1 MHVNRFFHKFN
12 PEMRLR
18 LTAEGDD
25 TTGGGSGDDKPK
37 GEVVT
42 LPKDAFNERLAR
54 AGKTAQA
61 KLLEELGVGSLDELK
76 GRLKP
81 QDGDDDGERKPKR
94 QPAVVDHA
102 AEAAKLKRELE
113 AERKM
118 REQERE
124 EMQLKN
130 TLEREAL
137 KAGITDVDY
146 ALTLAN
152 REVKT
157 LDEKKLAK
165 WSPSE
170 YFRALAKSKPHLCE
184 KEEADD
190 TKDPANTGTNGDA
203 GDERPDGER
212 GAGRNGA
219 PPPGK
224 KTNGAAFNAATATK
238 AEVAARLAALRK
250 R

>member
-1 MHVNRFFHKFN
+1 MRVKFFERTN

-25 TTGGGSGDDKPK
+25 GTGTGGDSGSDKAK
-37 GEVVT
+37 GGEVIS
-42 LPKDAFNERLAR
+42 LPKEAFNDRLTR
-54 AGKTAQA
+54 AGKAAQA
-61 KLLEELGVGSLDELK
+61 KMLEELGVSSLDELK

-81 QDGDDDGERKPKR
+81 QDDDDGERKPAKR
-94 QPAVVDHA
+94 TPVDHA
-102 AEAAKLKRELE
+102 AEAARLKRELDQ
-113 AERKM
+113 ATKRH
-118 REQERE
+118 EQERE
-124 EMQLKN
+124 ELQLRS

-152 REVKT
+152 REVKG

-165 WSPSE
+165 WSPAE
-170 YFRALAKSKPHLCE
+170 YFRGLAKSKPHLCE
-184 KEEADD
+184 KDEPKAE
-190 TKDPANTGTNGDA
+190 PANTGTGGDD
-203 GDERPDGER
+203 GDDRPDGER

-224 KTNGAAFNAATATK
+224 KTNGPGFNAATATK

-250 R
+250 K